1 MVVQMTNRLL
11 AVVMALAFSSGL
23 VAHAAQ
29 NTRTQLPALPHLQL
43 PAVPRVSLPAVS
55 PLPTALRAVAG
66 SAPEP
71 DRAAIKAAY
80 QRDHDA
86 LEHLRQQASDL
97 RGPAHPAFNHLVQQD
112 EQALLEMEEAALS
125 AQLTAEGLSTVVTN
139 MDSVVNQARNDLA
152 VARAQDNALKTN
164 NARRSSSHND

>member
-66 SAPEP
+66 SALEP

-164 NARRSSSHND
+164 NARGSSSHND